1 MQLLLLLCSPV
12 LPAYA
17 LQGTKGLATATA
29 AVHLLRVLLLYVGA
43 FANDGG
49 LSCKAPLFSASA
61 ASADTKIAT

>member
-17 LQGTKGLATATA
+17 LQGTKGLAPATA
-29 AVHLLRVLLLYVGA
+29 AETAVARITPLCAL
-43 FANDGG
+43 ANDGG

-61 ASADTKIAT
+61 ASADAKIAT